1 MGEDIFIIINVRI
14 RASYFNNLPVYPI
27 IRPFFIVE
35 QEFVYVLLVFTEC
48 RKIAFNC
55 DHKVKLDL
63 QL

>member
-1 MGEDIFIIINVRI
+1 MVEGLFIIINIRI
-14 RASYFNNLPVYPI
+14 RASYCNNLPVYPI
-27 IRPFFIVE
+27 IWPFFIVE
-35 QEFVYVLLVFTEC
+35 QEGVYVLLVFTQC